1 MFLFLFLFLHCNLES
16 ILGAVATV
24 AFKHSNTT
32 LLICDFFVI
41 SSHLNRIYVYK
52 NDKTADK
59 VNMLFFEI
67 GTVYHDGIMKD

>member
-1 MFLFLFLFLHCNLES
+1 M
-16 ILGAVATV
+16 

-59 VNMLFFEI
+59 VKMLLFEI